1 MINVILQALLKYKLI
16 FLHKYFCLR
25 ITINKKKDG
34 KLVIWDGFSTNK
46 EHVVTMPTT
55 WVMTCAYAP
64 SGSFITCG
72 GLDNKITLYK
82 ITSDEDMSKQKRVIA
97 NHTNYISC
105 NKFMYSDQQVKYK
118 YKKINK
124 LFFNN
129 VFFFIKVVY
138 RKR

>member
-1 MINVILQALLKYKLI
+1 MQALLKYKLI
-16 FLHKYFCLR
+16 LNYFFVYELLL
-25 ITINKKKDG
+25 IKKKDG

-105 NKFMYSDQQVKYK
+105 NKFMYSDQQV
-118 YKKINK
+118 
-124 LFFNN
+124 
-129 VFFFIKVVY
+129 
-138 RKR
+138 

>member
-1 MINVILQALLKYKLI
+1 
-16 FLHKYFCLR
+16 
-25 ITINKKKDG
+25 
-34 KLVIWDGFSTNK
+34 
-46 EHVVTMPTT
+46 MPTT

-105 NKFMYSDQQVKYK
+105 NKFMYSDQQVCLFTFFKLTN
-118 YKKINK
+118 KIIYIYI
-124 LFFNN
+124 F
-129 VFFFIKVVY
+129 
-138 RKR
+138 

>member
-1 MINVILQALLKYKLI
+1 
-16 FLHKYFCLR
+16 
-25 ITINKKKDG
+25 
-34 KLVIWDGFSTNK
+34 
-46 EHVVTMPTT
+46 MPTT

-129 VFFFIKVVY
+129 VFFYKSCLQEAVIARVNYGMLKLDN
-138 RKR
+138 